1 VDSVDEFHEQRL
13 AQAGAHPPCPQH
25 CCYGVFKNTGDDEKE
40 TIHSSFERRHPI
52 LLPVPE
58 RPG

>member
-1 VDSVDEFHEQRL
+1 MDSVDEFHEPNC
-13 AQAGAHPPCPQH
+13 AQAKAHPPCPQH
-25 CCYGVFKNTGDDEKE
+25 CCYGFIKKDDDEKE
-40 TIHSSFERRHPI
+40 TVHDLFEGPHPT